1 MHLIG
6 IYKATSDMWHEIDD
20 ALVGEWVFKDFN
32 EAFGF
37 LTRVALLSEKMDHH
51 PEIWN
56 VYNKVRLR
64 LTTHDAGNKVTNRD
78 RKMAAE
84 IDGWFS

>member
-1 MHLIG
+1 
-6 IYKATSDMWHEIDD
+6 MWQEKDN
-20 ALVGEWVFKDFN
+20 ALVREWVFKDFN

-37 LTRVALLSEKMDHH
+37 LTRVALLSDKMDHH

-56 VYNKVRLR
+56 VYNKVRLK
-64 LTTHDAGNKVTNRD
+64 LTTHDAGNRVTDRD

-84 IDGWFS
+84 IDTWFS

>member
-1 MHLIG
+1 M
-6 IYKATSDMWHEIDD
+6 ANFMWQETDN
-20 ALVGEWVFKDFN
+20 ALVREWLFKDFN

-37 LTRVALLSEKMDHH
+37 LTRVALLADKMDHH

-56 VYNKVRLR
+56 VYNKVRLK
-64 LTTHDAGNKVTNRD
+64 LNTHDAGNTVTARD

-84 IDGWFS
+84 IDTWFS

>member
-1 MHLIG
+1 
-6 IYKATSDMWHEIDD
+6 MWQETDN
-20 ALVGEWVFKDFN
+20 ALVREWVFKDFN

-37 LTRVALLSEKMDHH
+37 LTRVALLSDKMDHH

-56 VYNKVRLR
+56 VYNKVRLK
-64 LTTHDAGNKVTNRD
+64 LTTHDAGNTVTARD

-84 IDGWFS
+84 IDAWFS